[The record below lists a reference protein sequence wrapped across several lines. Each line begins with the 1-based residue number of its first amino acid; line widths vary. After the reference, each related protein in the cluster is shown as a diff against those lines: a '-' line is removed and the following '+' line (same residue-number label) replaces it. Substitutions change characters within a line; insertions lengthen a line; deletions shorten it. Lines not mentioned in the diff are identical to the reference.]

1 MEYAEG
7 ARGRVFVLRL
17 HNGEI
22 LHESIERF
30 ASEKKIKEA
39 TVIAVGGAD
48 TGSKLTV
55 GPKDPDMSPIEPM
68 HHILDGPHE
77 LTGTGTIFP
86 DKDGSPVLHMHC
98 SCGRAGNSVTGCVRS
113 GVKVW
118 LVMEVVITEIIASGA
133 KRMPDEVSGFE
144 LLTTDP
150 GR

>member
-22 LHESIERF
+22 LHETVEKF
-30 ASEKKIKEA
+30 AFEKKIKEA

-48 TGSKLTV
+48 FGSKLTV
-55 GPKDPDMSPIEPM
+55 GPEDPDVSPITPM
-68 HHILDGPHE
+68 YHILEGPHE

-86 DKDGSPVLHMHC
+86 NSDGVPVMHMHC
-98 SCGRAGNSVTGCVRS
+98 SCGRSGRSITGCVRS

-118 LVMEVVITEIIASGA
+118 LVMEVVITEIVSSGA
-133 KRMPDEVSGFE
+133 KRVFDEMSGFE